1 MECRL
6 LPQGAGSASRTY
18 VMHHNF
24 SMHVLRP
31 CYWCALK
38 HTSQVHN
45 INASTTGC
53 LMYKHLLEGVVVESD
68 TMSTLSVDSHS
79 VMICQLGCSLS
90 AQYVSSAV
98 LCQLGCNMSAQL
110 NCNVSAQLQSVSS
123 AAMCRLRCT
132 LSAQLPLVDSTVSCK
147 LSAQLSAA
155 PCQLSLEFV
164 RSAATCQLSCNWSA
178 HYSIGSAAVCQLNC
192 SLSAW
197 LWFVASAAVSCIF
210 QGDQIVYA
218 LFSWQIRLQI
228 AHWENVLHPR
238 RCANQTLSLRASILW
253 SSMEF
258 LNHWA
263 VEWQVSQTL
272 GNQYLVCHIWIG
284 YQGDSTG
291 SRVPANTLMF
301 PRVPNK
307 QACDAQSSER
317 QT

>member
-68 TMSTLSVDSHS
+68 TISTLSVDSNS

-110 NCNVSAQLQSVSS
+110 NCNVTAQLQSVSS

-132 LSAQLPLVDSTVSCK
+132 LSAQLPLVDSTVS
-147 LSAQLSAA
+147 SAA
-155 PCQLSLEFV
+155 
-164 RSAATCQLSCNWSA
+164 N
-178 HYSIGSAAVCQLNC
+178 CQLNC
-192 SLSAW
+192 RQHPVSSVLSLSGQLQPVSWAVIG
-197 LWFVASAAVSCIF
+197 LLISTLLALLQFVSSTVLCQLGCGLSLQLLCLAYSKVIKYFLLSFLGKFAYRLRIGKTYF
-210 QGDQIVYA
+210 IQGGVP
-218 LFSWQIRLQI
+218 IRL
-228 AHWENVLHPR
+228 
-238 RCANQTLSLRASILW
+238 
-253 SSMEF
+253 
-258 LNHWA
+258 
-263 VEWQVSQTL
+263 
-272 GNQYLVCHIWIG
+272 
-284 YQGDSTG
+284 
-291 SRVPANTLMF
+291 
-301 PRVPNK
+301 
-307 QACDAQSSER
+307 
-317 QT
+317 

>member
-18 VMHHNF
+18 VMHHNV

-132 LSAQLPLVDSTVSCK
+132 LSAQLPLVDSTVS
-147 LSAQLSAA
+147 SAA
-155 PCQLSLEFV
+155 
-164 RSAATCQLSCNWSA
+164 N
-178 HYSIGSAAVCQLNC
+178 CQLNC
-192 SLSAW
+192 RQHP
-197 LWFVASAAVSCIF
+197 VSS
-210 QGDQIVYA
+210 V
-218 LFSWQIRLQI
+218 
-228 AHWENVLHPR
+228 
-238 RCANQTLSLRASILW
+238 LSLLGQLQPVS
-253 SSMEF
+253 
-258 LNHWA
+258 WA
-263 VEWQVSQTL
+263 VIGLLISTLLALLQFVSSTVLCQL
-272 GNQYLVCHIWIG
+272 GCGLSLQLLCLAYSKVI
-284 YQGDSTG
+284 
-291 SRVPANTLMF
+291 
-301 PRVPNK
+301 K
-307 QACDAQSSER
+307 
-317 QT
+317 